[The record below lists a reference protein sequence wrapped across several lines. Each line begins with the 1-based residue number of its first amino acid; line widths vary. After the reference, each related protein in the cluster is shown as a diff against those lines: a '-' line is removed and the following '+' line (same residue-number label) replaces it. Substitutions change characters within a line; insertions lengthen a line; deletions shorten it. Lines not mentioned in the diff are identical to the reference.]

1 MGTFLKA
8 FSQQYRLE
16 EDLDVQEI
24 KWCRKIVDNERQ
36 KHKIAQELPPE
47 DEQSEAIKPTVHAQ
61 LYCVECGVIA
71 TCYCNQCSDC
81 LCEECFDRI
90 HAKGNR
96 RAHAPAYLIPCSLC
110 QVFPAKLQCTYSF
123 GNFCHECY
131 ARKHVKTLPRF
142 LDLKPVKID
151 YTLENPLQSFK
162 GKAAGGNGSPS
173 KAKNGA
179 PQSTEQQLGPTWHA
193 FYDLRGIKY
202 FYNFETQESLR
213 RPGDE
218 MTVEDLD
225 EDPNSHRA
233 LTLQALAQNK
243 MAKRL
248 QFYSTKATD
257 EQLKKLAK
265 ARKSGESG
273 LVRKSTDTSRRG

>member
-1 MGTFLKA
+1 
-8 FSQQYRLE
+8 
-16 EDLDVQEI
+16 VQEI
-24 KWCRKIVDNERQ
+24 KWCREIVENERAKQ
-36 KHKIAQELPPE
+36 RIAQDLPE
-47 DEQSEAIKPTVHAQ
+47 QDEQTEAIKPTVHAQ

-71 TCYCNQCSDC
+71 TCYCPECQDC
-81 LCEECFDRI
+81 LCEECFERI

-96 RAHAPAYLIPCSLC
+96 REHVPSYLIPCSLC

-123 GNFCHECY
+123 GTFCHECY
-131 ARKHVKTLPRF
+131 ARKHVKTLPKF

-151 YTLENPLQSFK
+151 YTLPNPTSFK
-162 GKAAGGNGSPS
+162 KTNNTKSSSAAVTKAH
-173 KAKNGA
+173 A
-179 PQSTEQQLGPTWHA
+179 PPDAETQLGPNWHA

-218 MTVEDLD
+218 MMVEDVE
-225 EDPNSHRA
+225 EDPNSQRA

-257 EQLKKLAK
+257 EQMKKLAK
-265 ARKSGESG
+265 ARKSGDTT
-273 LVRKSTDTSRRG
+273 LVRKSTDTSRAR